1 MRLLDRLFP
10 VLKLI
15 PVQMENRVFIGID
28 PGKGGGVAFIYNDTY
43 YAKKCPNTVSE
54 MADELI
60 LLNDMA
66 PDISKYAVIEQ
77 VHSMPKQGV
86 KSVFTFG
93 QGYGQ
98 WLGILATLKIPY
110 IQVTPHKWMVHYGS
124 RPKDK
129 KERKNHLKHL
139 AQQRFP
145 NIKITLATS
154 DAMLLANYLRE
165 TNKE

>member
-1 MRLLDRLFP
+1 MD
-10 VLKLI
+10 
-15 PVQMENRVFIGID
+15 NRVFIGIA
-28 PGKGGGVAFIYNDTY
+28 PGKMGGVAFIYNDNY
-43 YAKKCPNTVSE
+43 NVAQCPNTVSE

-66 PDISKYAVIEQ
+66 PDIQKYAIIEQ

-110 IQVTPHKWMVHYGS
+110 IQVSPHKWMKWYPAV
-124 RPKDK
+124 PKIK
-129 KERKNHLKHL
+129 KDRKNHLKHL

-145 NIKITLATS
+145 DVKITLATA
-154 DAMLLANYLRE
+154 DAMLIANYLRE
-165 TNKE
+165 TNKK

>member
-1 MRLLDRLFP
+1 MD
-10 VLKLI
+10 
-15 PVQMENRVFIGID
+15 NRVFIGID
-28 PGKGGGVAFIYNDTY
+28 PGKTGGIAFIYNDKY
-43 YAKKCPNTVSE
+43 YVKQCPNTVAE

-77 VHSMPKQGV
+77 VHSMPGQGV

-98 WLGILATLKIPY
+98 WLGILSTLKIPY
-110 IQVTPHKWMVHYGS
+110 IQVTPHKWMSHYGS
-124 RPKDK
+124 LPKPK
-129 KERKNHLKHL
+129 KDRKNHLKHL

-145 NIKITLATS
+145 DVKITLATA
-154 DAMLLANYLRE
+154 DAMLIANYLRE
-165 TNKE
+165 TNKK